1 MFNYKFSKR
10 SNDIKKLKEGLMA
23 KSPKT
28 DNTLSSVR
36 QVINETTGKIFE
48 KNIRHILENNYGFKL
63 LKYPEKIFIKKIR
76 VNRGDKIQDEEIFQN
91 EEATIKINNKKYIF
105 LFNERFEVFIKDEDN
120 KIIHTILSKD
130 SNKESKIN
138 LDDDIVIIS
147 PYKEMEIDDYFKIEK
162 FEVNM
167 FNSNE
172 IDILYSNV
180 NKNDE
185 KFFTNTI
192 IEVKLGSNKV
202 DNLISQ
208 IRKDYHLLN
217 LKNKNDT
224 LVIGFINSNKITNK
238 NHFDTLSNKKCVIY
252 GIKNS
257 IFCGKEVTYQIDW
270 DLEKRVKSL
279 EGKIDEIYKYIKK
292 QENDVEKIKEMTNTL
307 VMEQQVGIKRKKEEE
322 KRIKEKSQKKEKKK
336 EEYFGDKKLLNIK
349 SKREYSESEEEDLD
363 D

>member
-1 MFNYKFSKR
+1 
-10 SNDIKKLKEGLMA
+10 
-23 KSPKT
+23 
-28 DNTLSSVR
+28 
-36 QVINETTGKIFE
+36 
-48 KNIRHILENNYGFKL
+48 
-63 LKYPEKIFIKKIR
+63 
-76 VNRGDKIQDEEIFQN
+76 
-91 EEATIKINNKKYIF
+91 
-105 LFNERFEVFIKDEDN
+105 
-120 KIIHTILSKD
+120 
-130 SNKESKIN
+130 
-138 LDDDIVIIS
+138 VIIS

-180 NKNDE
+180 NKDDE
-185 KFFTNTI
+185 KFFTSAI

-208 IRKDYHLLN
+208 IRKDHHLLK

-257 IFCGKEVTYQIDW
+257 LFCGKEVTYQIDW

-279 EGKIDEIYKYIKK
+279 EGKIDEIYEHIKK
-292 QENDVEKIKEMTNTL
+292 QENDVKKIKEMTNTL

-336 EEYFGDKKLLNIK
+336 EEYSGEKKLLNIK
-349 SKREYSESEEEDLD
+349 SKRD
-363 D
+363 